1 MTIFVTK
8 RKTIA
13 YKKIQE
19 PLTDNIK
26 TKRIMARLGRGL
38 VSAEKSLLR

>member
-8 RKTIA
+8 RKTIF
-13 YKKIQE
+13 YKIQE

-26 TKRIMARLGRGL
+26 TKRIIARLGRGL